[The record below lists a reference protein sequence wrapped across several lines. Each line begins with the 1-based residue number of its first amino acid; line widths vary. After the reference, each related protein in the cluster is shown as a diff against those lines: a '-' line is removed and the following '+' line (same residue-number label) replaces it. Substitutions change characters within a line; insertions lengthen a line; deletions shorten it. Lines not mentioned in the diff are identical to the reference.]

1 MAGNAQER
9 LLGSFLAAAGQQG
22 SKSSAARI
30 TSAAFGGEPL
40 SGLAPAGSPLPFR
53 GRSGGSSLL
62 RLFESGFGLGSLAG
76 ELLGLFGGGDGGS
89 EPTLTKYIMPSS
101 LNFEAAENGSGLSD
115 VDYDQMGMARAY
127 GAPGQA
133 GSAGNSSSGAYA
145 PQITV
150 NVQAMDS
157 RSFLDRSTE
166 IAAAVRNAML
176 NSNSINDVVN
186 EL

>member
-1 MAGNAQER
+1 M
-9 LLGSFLAAAGQQG
+9 
-22 SKSSAARI
+22 I
-30 TSAAFGGEPL
+30 SAAFGGEPL

-53 GRSGGSSLL
+53 GRSGGSGGSSLL

-127 GAPGQA
+127 GAPRQA